1 MDSSDRSPA
10 NQGPRQRG
18 RTVIIGLFV
27 LGPAALGVLVGVG
40 GDWWLLDLISH
51 FQAYLLVPQFV
62 GLLLALV
69 WRSRRWGL
77 IALVLGI
84 LGVAPWLHYWRPGPP
99 VRSLAND
106 LDLVCFNVNA
116 NNPDPESIASTL
128 LEHPPD
134 AIALIEVTPR
144 IERALAPLNATYPF
158 RYTTARDDY
167 FGMAIWSRLPET
179 TIQERRHGAF
189 QLPSLEVRFLY
200 QGRTVRWVVVHP
212 PPPVRLRLFREQS
225 QTLNELSHQL
235 SSADA
240 IPTLA
245 SGDWN
250 LTPFAGRFRSFSR
263 ETQLRDASIGFGLQ
277 PTWRA
282 GPLPFIQI
290 PIDHFLVSRHWTV
303 VEETVEKPLGSD
315 HRLMRLRARVSRE
328 DGD

>member
-10 NQGPRQRG
+10 NQRPLPRG
-18 RTVIIGLFV
+18 RTVIIGLLV
-27 LGPAALGVLVGVG
+27 LGPVALGVLIGVG

-51 FQAYLLVPQFV
+51 FQAYLLVPPFM

-77 IALVLGI
+77 IALALGI
-84 LGVAPWLHYWRPGPP
+84 LGVAPWLHYWRSSPP
-99 VRSLAND
+99 APPQAND

-116 NNPDPESIASTL
+116 NNPDPDTIASTL
-128 LEHPPD
+128 LEQSPD

-144 IERALAPLNATYPF
+144 IERALAPLNAAYPF

-179 TIQERRHGAF
+179 TIRETQHGAF
-189 QLPSLEVRFLY
+189 QLPSLEVRFLH
-200 QGRTVRWVVVHP
+200 QGQTVRWVVVHP

-225 QTLNELSHQL
+225 QTLSELSHQL
-235 SSADA
+235 SGADVL
-240 IPTLA
+240 PTLA

-250 LTPFAGRFRSFSR
+250 LTPFAGRFRSFAL

-282 GPLPFIQI
+282 GSLPFIQL

-303 VEETVEKPLGSD
+303 VEETVERPLGSD
-315 HRLMRLRARVSRE
+315 HRLMRLRARLDPE
-328 DGD
+328 DGG